1 MKHEAAS
8 RFDRSAVMDRLV
20 GRLAR
25 PGLVAQALA
34 PTLGAVVLAQGGPDA
49 LFGLLVA
56 LAFVNVGLVGL
67 LWQAR

>member
-1 MKHEAAS
+1 ARYAP
-8 RFDRSAVMDRLV
+8 LV

-49 LFGLLVA
+49 LFGLLAVLA
-56 LAFVNVGLVGL
+56 LASVGLVGL
-67 LWQAR
+67 LWRAR